1 MTRGGSFFV
10 RLILTWETPVMRR
23 KRIQEE
29 GRQQAQDLLEA
40 DTTAQK
46 ILQTFEAQWLPD
58 SLELAGH
65 S

>member
-1 MTRGGSFFV
+1 MDKG
-10 RLILTWETPVMRR
+10 WETPVMRR

>member
-1 MTRGGSFFV
+1 
-10 RLILTWETPVMRR
+10 MRR

-46 ILQTFEAQWLPD
+46 ILQIFEAQWLPD
-58 SLELAGH
+58 SLELVGH

>member
-1 MTRGGSFFV
+1 MIKAGK
-10 RLILTWETPVMRR
+10 TPVMRR

-46 ILQTFEAQWLPD
+46 NFANL
-58 SLELAGH
+58 
-65 S
+65 

>member
-1 MTRGGSFFV
+1 
-10 RLILTWETPVMRR
+10 MRR

-46 ILQTFEAQWLPD
+46 N
-58 SLELAGH
+58 LANL
-65 S
+65 